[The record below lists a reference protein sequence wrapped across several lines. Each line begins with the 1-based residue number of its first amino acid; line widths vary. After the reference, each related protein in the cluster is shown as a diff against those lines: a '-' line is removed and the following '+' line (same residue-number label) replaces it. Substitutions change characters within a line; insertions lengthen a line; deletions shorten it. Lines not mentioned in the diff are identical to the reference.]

1 MTMPVSFAWSWRK
14 PRSMK
19 FGLGA
24 LAAALL
30 LTGSLAPA
38 MAEEYLLGPQDKIR
52 LKVYEWRASRDDIFE
67 WKALNDEF
75 IVGPDGMV
83 SLPFAGAVRAEGRTA
98 IELGEQIGER
108 LKEHMQLSNAPDTSV
123 EIIGFRPVYV
133 VGAVAQPGQF
143 PYAPDLTVLQA
154 VTLAGGLRD
163 REEGLAG
170 MVRDMLTER
179 GDVDV
184 LGLNRLALL
193 ARKARLEAEH
203 AAADH
208 IEFPPELTTRAGD
221 GLVAMAMQQEE
232 SIFTARREGLK
243 NQTEA
248 LKSLRQSLSDE
259 LVSLQGQLVFHDK
272 QLSLIQKELT
282 GVSSLVDKG
291 IVAAPRQISL
301 ERELAQF
308 QGTRL
313 AAETSLLRSRQE
325 ISRTD
330 ISILDLKNRY
340 DNEVV
345 VSLRDT
351 QSQLDELASKAK
363 TAAALLQSSRMA
375 VPKLLA
381 MREAGQNPEPVFT
394 IVRPGKGGGKGTQI
408 QAQEGTVLAPGD
420 TIKVEIKPAL
430 GPDDFDLSAIGPVSG
445 GMPEPPVKAKEAP
458 GLASATQ

>member
-1 MTMPVSFAWSWRK
+1 MTMPIAFLWPWSEPLSSRFW
-14 PRSMK
+14 
-19 FGLGA
+19 LGM
-24 LAAALL
+24 LAMALL
-30 LTGSLAPA
+30 LIGASPSAG
-38 MAEEYLLGPQDKIR
+38 AEEYLLGPQDKIR

-75 IVGPDGMV
+75 TVGPDGMV

-108 LKEHMQLSNAPDTSV
+108 LKDHMQLSNAPDTSV

-143 PYAPDLTVLQA
+143 PYAPDMTVLQA
-154 VTLAGGLRD
+154 MTLAGGLRD
-163 REEGLAG
+163 REEGITG
-170 MVRDMLTER
+170 MVRDMLSGK

-184 LGLNRLALL
+184 IGLNALSLL

-203 AAADH
+203 AGADH
-208 IEFPPELTTRAGD
+208 IQFPPQLTSRAD
-221 GLVAMAMQQEE
+221 NEPAAVVMRQEE
-232 SIFTARREGLK
+232 AVFKTRRESLQ
-243 NQTEA
+243 NQTKA
-248 LKSLRQSLSDE
+248 LESLRQTLSDE
-259 LVSLQGQLVFHDK
+259 LVSLQGQLGFHDK
-272 QLSLIQKELT
+272 QIGLIEKELA

-308 QGTRL
+308 QGSRL

-351 QSQLDELASKAK
+351 QSQLDELASKMK
-363 TAAALLQSSRMA
+363 TAVALLHNSALA

-381 MREAGQNPEPVFT
+381 MRAAGEKPEPIFT
-394 IVRPGKGGGKGTQI
+394 IVRPGKDGKETEI
-408 QAQEGTVLAPGD
+408 TASEGTALIPGD
-420 TIKVEIKPAL
+420 TVKVDIRPIL
-430 GPDDFDLSAIGPVSG
+430 GPDDFDLSLIGPMSG
-445 GMPEPPVKAKEAP
+445 SPPEQSKKTDQAT
-458 GLASATQ
+458 GLAASTQ

>member
-1 MTMPVSFAWSWRK
+1 MTMPVAFPWSRRK
-14 PRSMK
+14 SHSKK
-19 FGLGA
+19 FWLGVVA
-24 LAAALL
+24 VLLL
-30 LTGSLAPA
+30 LTGLSPSAG
-38 MAEEYLLGPQDKIR
+38 AEEYLLGPQDKIR

-75 IVGPDGMV
+75 TVGPDGMV

-123 EIIGFRPVYV
+123 EIILFRPVYV

-143 PYAPDLTVLQA
+143 PYAPDMTVLQA

-163 REEGLAG
+163 REEGVTG
-170 MVRDMLTER
+170 MVRDMLTEK

-184 LGLNRLALL
+184 IGLNALSLL
-193 ARKARLEAEH
+193 ARKARLQAEH
-203 AAADH
+203 SGADH
-208 IEFPPELTTRAGD
+208 IQFPPELTSRADNGPAAE
-221 GLVAMAMQQEE
+221 VMRQEQA
-232 SIFTARREGLK
+232 IFKARREGLE
-243 NQTEA
+243 NQTKA
-248 LKSLRQSLSDE
+248 LESLRQTLNDE
-259 LVSLQGQLVFHDK
+259 LGSLQGQLGFHDK
-272 QLSLIQKELT
+272 QISLIEKELT

-308 QGTRL
+308 QSTRL

-351 QSQLDELASKAK
+351 QSQLDELASKMK
-363 TAAALLQSSRMA
+363 TATALLQSSSMA

-381 MREAGQNPEPVFT
+381 MRAAGAKPEPIFT
-394 IVRPGKGGGKGTQI
+394 IVRPGKGGKESEI
-408 QAQEGTVLAPGD
+408 QAEEGTALVPGD
-420 TIKVEIKPAL
+420 TVKVDIKPVL
-430 GPDDFDLSAIGPVSG
+430 GPDDFDLSLIGPNNSAG
-445 GMPEPPVKAKEAP
+445 QSKKADN
-458 GLASATQ
+458 GLAAATSTQ